1 LNLLL
6 WLAFCAIVGTGS
18 LLAFRLPPGSSGGAG
33 LVVLDM
39 TRHEWG
45 AWHTWIGYAFL
56 ALIAIHLDLHWK
68 WLWRVAAGSKSW
80 PLLFGLGAGIVL
92 LAWLAL
98 QPITKRESVGG
109 ARINRAPPNQ
119 QQ

>member
-1 LNLLL
+1 
-6 WLAFCAIVGTGS
+6 VGTGS

-80 PLLFGLGAGIVL
+80 RSFLD
-92 LAWLAL
+92 LA
-98 QPITKRESVGG
+98 RESFSWLGWHF
-109 ARINRAPPNQ
+109 NRLPSVSP
-119 QQ
+119 